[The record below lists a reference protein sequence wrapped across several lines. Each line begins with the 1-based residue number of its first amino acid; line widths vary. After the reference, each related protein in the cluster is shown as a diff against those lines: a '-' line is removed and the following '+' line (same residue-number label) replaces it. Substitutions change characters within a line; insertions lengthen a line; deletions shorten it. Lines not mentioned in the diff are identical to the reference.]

1 MSRPVKKHMLPYE
14 WHVLYR
20 AALLE
25 TNLLNLRGKVDA
37 AESAL
42 HQRELE
48 LKTAKKSDPE
58 HGAIKDAL
66 RAMRTLRLRV
76 TV

>member
-1 MSRPVKKHMLPYE
+1 MSRPGKKQMLPYE

-25 TNLLNLRGKVDA
+25 TNLLSLRGKVDA

-48 LKTAKKSDPE
+48 LKTAKKATRNTERS
-58 HGAIKDAL
+58 
-66 RAMRTLRLRV
+66 RTPFVQCVRYGFG
-76 TV
+76 

>member
-1 MSRPVKKHMLPYE
+1 MSRPGKKRMLPYE
-14 WHVLYR
+14 WHVLYGT
-20 AALLE
+20 ALLE
-25 TNLLNLRGKVDA
+25 TNLHDLRGKVDA

-42 HQRELE
+42 HQREFE
-48 LKTAKKSDPE
+48 LKTVKKSDPE

-66 RAMRTLRLRV
+66 RALRTLRLRV